1 MKNKF
6 YVDIILPTYNSRL
19 FIYKTIQSIFYQS
32 YKYWR
37 LIIIDDGSTDGTVEI
52 LDKLNK
58 KFKNKKKI
66 LLLKNNV
73 NKGQAFTRNLGLKNA
88 KYKFIA
94 FLDSDDF
101 WDKNKLKNQIKF
113 MTNNNYDFTYTDYK
127 VIKNNKIKT
136 IKVPDCFNYKKFIH
150 NSSINTC
157 SIILKKKI
165 IKNIY
170 FKNLRFSEDYFFKC
184 QILKKNINAYR
195 CPGSYA
201 YYLIRDGSLQ
211 SNRLS
216 VLISLWKI
224 NKNLNKLNFI
234 NNIISILFIS
244 FNSLK
249 KYGLR

>member
-1 MKNKF
+1 MIIKF
-6 YVDIILPTYNSRL
+6 YIDIIIPVYNSEK
-19 FIYKTIQSIFYQS
+19 YIQNTFKSVLNQT

-37 LIIIDDGSTDGTVEI
+37 LIIIDDASTDNTRKI
-52 LDKLNK
+52 LYKLYK
-58 KFKNKKKI
+58 KYRNKKKI
-66 LLLKNNV
+66 IILKNEV
-73 NKGQAFTRNLGLKNA
+73 NKGQAFSRNLGLKYS
-88 KYKFIA
+88 KSKLVS

-113 MTNNNYDFTYTDYK
+113 MMANNYDFTYTDYK
-127 VIKNNKIKT
+127 IIKNNKIKT
-136 IKVPDCFNYKKFIH
+136 IKVPDYFNFKKFIH

-195 CPGSYA
+195 CPGTYA
-201 YYLIRDGSLQ
+201 YYLIRDNSLQ
-211 SNRLS
+211 SNRFS
-216 VLISLWKI
+216 VLISLWII
-224 NKNLNKLNFI
+224 NKNLNKMNFV
-234 NNIISILFIS
+234 NNIISILAIS

-249 KYGLR
+249 KYGFR

>member
-1 MKNKF
+1 MISKS
-6 YVDIILPTYNSRL
+6 YIDIIIPVYNSEK
-19 FIYKTIQSIFYQS
+19 YIQNTVNSVLNQT

-37 LIIIDDGSTDGTVEI
+37 LIIIDDASTDNTIKI
-52 LDKLNK
+52 LEKLYK
-58 KFKNKKKI
+58 KYRNKKKI
-66 LLLKNNV
+66 TILKNQV
-73 NKGQAFTRNLGLKNA
+73 NKGQAFSRNLGLKYS
-88 KYKFIA
+88 KSKLVS

-113 MTNNNYDFTYTDYK
+113 MMTNNYDFTYTDYK
-127 VIKNNKIKT
+127 IIKNNKIKT
-136 IKVPDCFNYKKFIH
+136 IKVPNYFNYKKFIH

-184 QILKKNINAYR
+184 QILKKNVNAYK

-201 YYLIRDGSLQ
+201 YYLIRDNSLQ

-216 VLISLWKI
+216 VLNSLWII
-224 NKNLNKLNFI
+224 NKNLNKMNFV
-234 NNIISILFIS
+234 NNVISILAIS

-249 KYGLR
+249 KYGFR

>member
-1 MKNKF
+1 MISKF
-6 YVDIILPTYNSRL
+6 YIDIIMPVYNSEK
-19 FIYKTIQSIFYQS
+19 YIQNTVKSVLNQT

-37 LIIIDDGSTDGTVEI
+37 LIIIDDASTDNTIQI
-52 LDKLNK
+52 LYKLYRK
-58 KFKNKKKI
+58 HRNKKKI
-66 LLLKNNV
+66 IILKNEV
-73 NKGQAFTRNLGLKNA
+73 NKGQAFSRNLGLKYS
-88 KYKFIA
+88 KSKLVS

-101 WDKNKLKNQIKF
+101 WAKNKLKNQIKF
-113 MTNNNYDFTYTDYK
+113 MMTNNYDFTYTDYK
-127 VIKNNKIKT
+127 IIKNNKINT
-136 IKVPDCFNYKKFIH
+136 IKVPDYFNYKRFIR

-184 QILKKNINAYR
+184 QILKKNINAYK

-211 SNRLS
+211 SNRFS
-216 VLISLWKI
+216 VLISLWII
-224 NKNLNKLNFI
+224 NKNLNKMNFI
-234 NNIISILFIS
+234 NNIISIIFIS

-249 KYGLR
+249 KYGFR